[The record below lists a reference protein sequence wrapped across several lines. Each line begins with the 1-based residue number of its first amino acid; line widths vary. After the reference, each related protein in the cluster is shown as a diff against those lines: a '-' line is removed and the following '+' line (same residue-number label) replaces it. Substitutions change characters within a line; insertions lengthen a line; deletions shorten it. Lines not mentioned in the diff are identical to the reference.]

1 MKRYDIINAL
11 IKKNRYRSYL
21 ELGTE
26 NKRENFDKIKC
37 EKKFCVDINPLTEA
51 DFIGSTDEFFKQNQ
65 EQYSIIFVDADHDHK
80 QAFTDI
86 INSIVVVSSTGTIV
100 CHDCNPEKEIIQ
112 RVPRETMEWTGNVWK
127 AIVKLKQLCPIRIQ
141 TVDTDYGCAIID
153 FQTGDTIS
161 VTEDLTYANL
171 EKNRKEW
178 LGLISVE
185 QFKEMYL

>member
-11 IKKNRYRSYL
+11 IKKNRYTSYL
-21 ELGTE
+21 ELGTD

-37 EKKFCVDINPLTEA
+37 AKKFCVDVNPLTEA
-51 DFIGSTDEFFKQNQ
+51 DFIGTTDEFFKQNQ
-65 EQYSIIFVDADHDHK
+65 EQFDCIFVDADHDHK
-80 QAFTDI
+80 QALVDI
-86 INSIVVVSSTGTIV
+86 LNAITAVASTGTIV

-112 RVPRETMEWTGNVWK
+112 RVPRETLEWTGNVWK
-127 AIVKLKQLCPIRIQ
+127 AIVKLKQISPIRIN

-153 FQTGDTIS
+153 FKPSETIQ
-161 VTEDLTYANL
+161 VTVDKTYANL

-178 LGLISVE
+178 LGLITVE